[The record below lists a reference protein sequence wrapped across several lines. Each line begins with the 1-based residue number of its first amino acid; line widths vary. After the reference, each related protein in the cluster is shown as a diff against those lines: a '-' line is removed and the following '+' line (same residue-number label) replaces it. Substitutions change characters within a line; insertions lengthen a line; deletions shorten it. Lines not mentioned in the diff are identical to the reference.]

1 MSTDALGF
9 ELHRILAMGVD
20 GHSGVG
26 GYTLP
31 GQRFLPFLLEPDG
44 NRVIAFR
51 SDRTGFPAVGS
62 PT

>member
-1 MSTDALGF
+1 
-9 ELHRILAMGVD
+9 MGVD